1 MPNSFI
7 KNGVEYYQMFIGCPV
22 CTMYGRPTTPTQWY
36 HCEDG
41 GEMYIGDNGYY
52 YCIDCKKTM
61 PIIDWAYVC
70 SDCENAGHEKAVKI
84 DNLKHVAETIS
95 VSGLVTSVAG
105 MEWLVRITNALIK
118 QQDTH
123 S

>member
-1 MPNSFI
+1 MPTSFTR
-7 KNGVEYYQMFIGCPV
+7 NNVEYYQMFIGCPV
-22 CTMYGRPTTPTQWY
+22 CVMEGRPTIPTQWY

-61 PIIDWAYVC
+61 PIINWAYEC
-70 SDCENAGHEKAVKI
+70 FDCKENGHEKAVRI
-84 DNLKHVAETIS
+84 DNIKHIAEAI
-95 VSGLVTSVAG
+95 SVAG
-105 MEWLVRITNALIK
+105 MVTDMGGVKWLNRLTNALIK
-118 QQDTH
+118 QEESH